1 MGTLQELLE
10 GLSSGAIEV
19 IDLTAPLHRGTPI
32 LALPEEINKT
42 TITQYKVEGTGYD
55 FIPAVCE
62 RNIAHEWIKTVDQDS
77 FTMARRLIR
86 QEGLL
91 CGKREKN

>member
-1 MGTLQELLE
+1 MPGITIVGVDPE
-10 GLSSGAIEV
+10 GS
-19 IDLTAPLHRGTPI
+19 I